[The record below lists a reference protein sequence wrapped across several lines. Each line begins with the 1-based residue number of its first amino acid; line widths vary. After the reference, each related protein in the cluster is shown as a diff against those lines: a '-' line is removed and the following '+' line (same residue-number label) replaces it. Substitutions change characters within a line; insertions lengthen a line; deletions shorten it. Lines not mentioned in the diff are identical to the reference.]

1 MPNYKGHLAGGL
13 ALYALLLFG
22 FVGVSRLSFP
32 IAIEWLFFILAGAL
46 FPDIDIKSKGQKYF
60 YWFAVL
66 LFTVFAAQQRF
77 EMLACCSFIIMT
89 PMLVRHRGVFH
100 NPLFVTVVPLIA
112 WGMISSI
119 NPVNTYRFF
128 LDMLFFIAGALSHIW
143 LDLGTS
149 QMMKRLFIKK
159 RRWR

>member
-1 MPNYKGHLAGGL
+1 MPNYKGHLVGGV

-22 FVGVSRLSFP
+22 FVRIANLSLP
-32 IAIEWLFFILAGAL
+32 MAAEWLFFILAGAL

-60 YWFAVL
+60 YWAAAL
-66 LFTVFAAQQRF
+66 LFVVFAAQQRF
-77 EMLACCSFIIMT
+77 EMLTCCSFIIMT

-100 NPLFVTVVPLIA
+100 NPLFVIAVPLIT
-112 WGMISSI
+112 WGVISSI
-119 NPVNTYRFF
+119 KPANSYRFF

-149 QMMKRLFIKK
+149 QMMRRLFIKK
-159 RRWR
+159 KRWR